1 METGVNH
8 PSEFAALFKLPLDQ
22 RIQLAE
28 ALWESVA
35 DETPAL
41 PVPQWQLE
49 ELRRRASRFEAGT
62 AKTLTWEAV
71 KWKMS
76 GEAADGQ

>member
-1 METGVNH
+1 MTH
-8 PSEFAALFKLPLDQ
+8 PSEFAALFLLPIEQ

-49 ELRRRASRFEAGT
+49 ELRRRASRYEAGT

-71 KWKMS
+71 KLKMS
-76 GEAADGQ
+76 GEVADG

>member
-1 METGVNH
+1 MNH
-8 PSEFAALFKLPLDQ
+8 PSEFAALFKLPIEQ

-28 ALWESVA
+28 ELWESVA

-49 ELRRRASRFEAGT
+49 ELRRRAVRYEAGAT
-62 AKTLTWEAV
+62 KTLTWDAV
-71 KWKMS
+71 KSKMN

>member
-1 METGVNH
+1 MNH
-8 PSEFAALFKLPLDQ
+8 PPEFAALFKLPIEQ

-28 ALWESVA
+28 ELWESIA

-49 ELRRRASRFEAGT
+49 ELRQRAARYEAGET
-62 AKTLTWEAV
+62 RTLSWEAV
-71 KWKMS
+71 KSKMNREAVD
-76 GEAADGQ
+76 GE

>member
-1 METGVNH
+1 MSH
-8 PSEFAALFKLPLDQ
+8 PSEFAALFKLPIDQ

-49 ELRRRASRFEAGT
+49 ELRRRAARYEAGT
-62 AKTLTWEAV
+62 TKTLTWETV
-71 KWKMS
+71 KSKMS